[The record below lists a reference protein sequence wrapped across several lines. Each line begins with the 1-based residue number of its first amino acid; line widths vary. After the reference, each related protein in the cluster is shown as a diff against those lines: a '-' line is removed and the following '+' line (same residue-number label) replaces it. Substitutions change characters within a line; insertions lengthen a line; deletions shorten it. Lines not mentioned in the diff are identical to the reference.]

1 MPGKRE
7 KEPGAE
13 AAGAPAT
20 QAPSKGLS
28 ASRRA
33 AAFLACAVVAAVL
46 GAAIAT
52 AALLPASQEADR
64 RAGELEQQLAAAEQ
78 GQRQASAEQG
88 QAGDVAQAAC
98 EHEWRTLGL
107 FEQTDAVV
115 RTEEIPEVTE
125 VVDVPHTVCNTCFAI
140 VDGET
145 EAHTE
150 QTGHAGFSTDVPI
163 PTTVVTREAST
174 EEVVEQPAEQRFTPV
189 LDWCPICGQ
198 TRAAAASGE

>member
-7 KEPGAE
+7 KEPGAG
-13 AAGAPAT
+13 AAPSPAT

-78 GQRQASAEQG
+78 GQPADA
-88 QAGDVAQAAC
+88 AQAAC

-107 FEQTDAVV
+107 LEQTDAVV

-163 PTTVVTREAST
+163 PTTVVTQEAST
-174 EEVVEQPAEQRFTPV
+174 EEIIEQPAEQRFTPV
-189 LDWCPICGQ
+189 LDWCPICGE